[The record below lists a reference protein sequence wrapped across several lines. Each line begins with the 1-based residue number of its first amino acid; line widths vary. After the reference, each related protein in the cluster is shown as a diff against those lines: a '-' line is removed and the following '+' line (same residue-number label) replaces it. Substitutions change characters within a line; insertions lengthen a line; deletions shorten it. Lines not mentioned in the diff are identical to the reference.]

1 MSLIPELNSPAADFA
16 LQNTKGEEI
25 SLDELKSGKKI
36 VLVFFPLAFSPAS
49 TEGLRVIRDNM
60 KLYNALD
67 AKVIGI
73 SVDSFFTLRAFK
85 KSENINFTLLSDFNR
100 EVSRDYGVLSDDFS
114 GMKDVARRA
123 VFVIDREGIIRY
135 KEVIKDL
142 GITYDFRSLQQAL
155 SSI

>member
-1 MSLIPELNSPAADFA
+1 MGYLNSLAADFT

-25 SLDELKSGKKI
+25 SLDELKSGKKV
-36 VLVFFPLAFSPAS
+36 VLLFFPLAFSPAS
-49 TEGLRVIRDNM
+49 TEALRAIRDNM
-60 KLYNALD
+60 KLYSALD

-85 KSENINFTLLSDFNR
+85 KSENLNFRLLSDFNR

-114 GMKDVARRA
+114 GMKGVAMHA

-135 KEVIKDL
+135 KEVIKDNET
-142 GITYDFRSLQQAL
+142 TYDFRSLQKAL
-155 SSI
+155 SSL